1 MGTQY
6 IDPMTLCHVCHAWQ
20 AHVVCEDCIHV
31 FAQPT
36 VRCLRC
42 ALAHGSAPLH
52 ACDIP
57 SPAWDQCI
65 AAVDYAYP
73 WSHCITQLKFGE
85 HVGLAATLARL
96 MRHTPWA
103 EPALEQADRLIP
115 MPLSAQRLAARGFNQ
130 ALELTRHLM
139 DNAHGVSSR
148 ISQDS
153 PLKRPDIDTTS
164 LVRLETDAHQV
175 GASRA
180 QRWAQTEASF
190 YIAPESIRSL
200 QGQRIVLIDDVMT
213 TGATLH
219 AAARCL
225 RRAGVASITAL
236 VFARTLPPSAHGSV
250 AESRI
255 ADNAGHVQYR
265 AGSP

>member
-31 FAQPT
+31 FAQPS

-42 ALAHGSAPLH
+42 ALPEPSH

-57 SPAWDQCI
+57 DPAWDQCI

-85 HVGLAATLARL
+85 QVGLAATLARL

-115 MPLSAQRLAARGFNQ
+115 MPLSAQRLTTRGFNQ

-139 DNAHGVSSR
+139 DGARGASSHTGAR
-148 ISQDS
+148 GN
-153 PLKRPDIDTTS
+153 PKRPHLDTTS
-164 LVRLETDAHQV
+164 LVRLATDTHQV

-180 QRWAQTEASF
+180 ERWAQTEDSF
-190 YIAPESIRSL
+190 YIAPESIPTLR
-200 QGQRIVLIDDVMT
+200 GQRIVLVDDVMT

-236 VFARTLPPSAHGSV
+236 VLARTLPPRQHCGASA
-250 AESRI
+250 
-255 ADNAGHVQYR
+255 
-265 AGSP
+265 